1 MMNEFKNYLIEKY
14 PKVAQTARQAKHA
27 IIKTAKKIKYK
38 AVQAKD
44 AVTTWAKEHGK
55 SFASKVAVL
64 GLVGSMAMGMAA
76 CSTPN
81 PFDDSVYKDA
91 GCIHCQ
97 DGDVNHQHPDY
108 TTPDHTIETT
118 PEETQPQYDYNA
130 SPEDVMSSL
139 DAITSEVLRHDLIH
153 KGIVTADDYVEG
165 RFVAIC
171 PPVVNGN
178 QADYEMVDGKYVT
191 TLLVEA
197 SINGGQLQTY
207 EVENFMINNSI
218 AEQVFGLNDSY
229 LVEHKDADGSISRP
243 GDPITSEEV
252 FNTLQNADQNTINN
266 VYHRCSAFFVK
277 DNIEEV
283 EHGNNCM

>member
-1 MMNEFKNYLIEKY
+1 MSMQDYMNYKNYKTGLQNTTTVENPTNSEKQ
-14 PKVAQTARQAKHA
+14 PK
-27 IIKTAKKIKYK
+27 KTLKGLSKIVKPVFAKKIG
-38 AVQAKD
+38 AILLAGVL
-44 AVTTWAKEHGK
+44 T
-55 SFASKVAVL
+55 AS
-64 GLVGSMAMGMAA
+64 MAA

-118 PEETQPQYDYNA
+118 PEETHPQYDYNA

-153 KGIVTADDYVEG
+153 KGIITADDYVEG

-229 LVEHKDADGSISRP
+229 LVEHRDADGSISRP

-252 FNTLQNADQNTINN
+252 FNTLQNADQNTVNN

>member
-1 MMNEFKNYLIEKY
+1 MMEDLKAYLNQKH
-14 PKVAQTARQAKHA
+14 PKVAQKAKQ
-27 IIKTAKKIKYK
+27 IKNGVIKTAKKIKYK
-38 AVQAKD
+38 AVQAKE
-44 AVTTWAKEHGK
+44 AVQGWIQEHGK
-55 SFASKVAVL
+55 SFGKKAVTVA
-64 GLVGSMAMGMAA
+64 LVGTLALGTAA
-76 CSTPN
+76 CSVPN
-81 PFDDSVYKDA
+81 PSDVQEYINA
-91 GCIHCQ
+91 GCTHCQ
-97 DGDVNHQHPDY
+97 DGDVNHTHPD
-108 TTPDHTIETT
+108 DFVIETT

-130 SPEDVMSSL
+130 TPDDVMSSL
-139 DAITSEVLRHDLIH
+139 DGIASVVLKHDLID
-153 KGIVTADDYVEG
+153 KGIITKNDYVEG

-178 QADYEMVDGKYVT
+178 QTDYEMVDGKYVT

-266 VYHRCSAFFVK
+266 IYHRCSAFFVK